1 MDYRLLFLG
10 LLAACGSDP
19 VRYLDGGV
27 ANTANTAD
35 MAAAADTTPPMFAG
49 ASSATSAPNSI
60 TVNWSAAQDNVT
72 PAAQITYLVY
82 QSSTPGGENFAAP
95 TYTTA
100 AGALSFS
107 IGKLPINTTYH
118 FVVRARDAQGNIDAN
133 KFEVKATTPATSD
146 MQAPTF
152 AGLTSATVSGTA
164 VTLNWNAATDNVSP
178 ASSILYLIYQATAS
192 GGQNY
197 ASPTATTVPGATS
210 QTITGLTPGTS
221 YYFVVRAQDQ
231 AGNTDANKVEKSGV
245 VTAPSF
251 AANVQPIFTA
261 NCLTN
266 ACHAGANP
274 AQGLALTSASVSY
287 SNLVNVSSGQ
297 CPTVKR
303 VLPNQPT
310 MSYLMWK
317 LQGAGACFSGSRMPK
332 GAPLA
337 AADLATVSGWISA
350 GALNN

>member
-1 MDYRLLFLG
+1 MRYRLLLLG
-10 LLAACGSDP
+10 LLTSCGSEP

-27 ANTANTAD
+27 TEPMD
-35 MAAAADTTPPMFAG
+35 MAAALDTTAPMFAG
-49 ASSATSAPNSI
+49 ASGAQSAPNSI
-60 TVNWSAAQDNVT
+60 TVSWSAAQDNVT
-72 PAAQITYLVY
+72 PASQITYLVY
-82 QSSTPGGENFAAP
+82 QSATAGGENFAAP

-100 AGALSFS
+100 PGAQSYS
-107 IGKLPINTTYH
+107 IGKLPINTTYY

-133 KFEVKATTPATSD
+133 KVEVKATTPAMSD
-146 MQAPTF
+146 MQASSF
-152 AGLTSATVSGTA
+152 AGLASASASGTS
-164 VTLNWNAATDNVSP
+164 VTLTWSAAADNVS
-178 ASSILYLIYQATAS
+178 AAGSIVYLVYQATVP

-197 ASPTATTVPGATS
+197 ASPTATTLPGATS
-210 QTITGLTPGTS
+210 QTLTGLTPGTS

-231 AGNTDANKVEKSGV
+231 AGNTDANKVEKSAS
-245 VTAPSF
+245 VTTPSF

-274 AQGLALTSASVSY
+274 AQGLSLTSASVSY
-287 SNLVNVSSGQ
+287 ANLVNVGSSQ

-310 MSYLMWK
+310 MSYVMWK
-317 LQGAGACFSGSRMPK
+317 LQGSGACFSGSRMPK
-332 GAPLA
+332 GAPLS
-337 AADLATVSGWISA
+337 AADLATVSGWIAA